1 VTRSVLVFTLL
12 PGRVEAF
19 VETFMRLRVLE
30 RSSRMPGF
38 RRGQLHVRADGGDE
52 VLVTADWDSPAA
64 YQGWLDN
71 PEREGI
77 GEQLAPFLAGDPE
90 GRIFEVIEDVVST
103 TEGSKE

>member
-1 VTRSVLVFTLL
+1 MTRSVLVFALL
-12 PGRVEAF
+12 PGQVDAF
-19 VETFMRLRVLE
+19 VETFTRLRVLE

-38 RRGQLHVRADGGDE
+38 RRGQLHVRVDGADE

-77 GEQLAPFLAGDPE
+77 GEQLAPFLAADPE
-90 GRIFEVIEDVVST
+90 PRVFEVIEDVVLTS
-103 TEGSKE
+103 EGSEG